1 MHSALVA
8 ECFMQ
13 YHIFQEETQ
22 IMSSKK
28 IIAIALC
35 AALIPTVALCGCKG
49 DKSDASSQI
58 VVGIPQDLE
67 DSLDPHE
74 AVAAGTKEILFNV
87 FEGLLKPDETGNLIP
102 AVAKEYSVSEDGR
115 VYSFVLRDGVKF
127 HNGNSVTAD
136 DVKYSIE
143 KSAGLTGAETLIPA
157 FSNITSVEIRD
168 RNIIDIT
175 LEKADIDFP
184 AYIANTNAAI
194 IPKDNKDPRTN
205 PVGTGPY
212 MYVSRSPQENIIL
225 KKFDAY
231 WGTPANIE
239 NVTLKI
245 IPNADSIV
253 MNLNGGAIDMFPR
266 VTATQAS
273 QLSKNFNVLEG
284 EMNLV
289 QAVYL
294 NHAVKP
300 FDNVDV
306 CRALSYAVDVQNI
319 LDLTSDGKGFPVGSS
334 MFPSFAKYYTDL
346 SGTYPTDTDKAKEL
360 LASAGYP
367 DGFTFSITVP
377 SNYQPHIEAAQVVA
391 EQLKKIGVTADIKL
405 VEWNTWL
412 SDVYS
417 LRQYEATLIGVD
429 ASSLT
434 ATAMLDRFRSDADNN
449 FTNYSNSEY
458 DSIYEKLYTASTDEE
473 RIEIYKQLQK
483 NLADNAANI
492 YIQDMVEFIA
502 LSDKYEGYVFYPMYV
517 QDLAKIRLK

>member
-1 MHSALVA
+1 MSKRKVLAL
-8 ECFMQ
+8 
-13 YHIFQEETQ
+13 
-22 IMSSKK
+22 
-28 IIAIALC
+28 ALC
-35 AALIPTVALCGCKG
+35 VALIPTVALGGCAG
-49 DKSDASSQI
+49 DKSDDSSKI

-74 AVAAGTKEILFNV
+74 AVAAGTKEILFNIY
-87 FEGLLKPDETGNLIP
+87 EGLLKPDETGNLIP
-102 AVAKEYSVSEDGR
+102 AVAKEYSVSDDGLT
-115 VYSFVLRDGVKF
+115 YSFVLREGVKF
-127 HNGNSVTAD
+127 HSGNPVTAE

-143 KSAGLTGAETLIPA
+143 KSAGMTGQESLIAA
-157 FSNITSVEIRD
+157 FSNIKSVEIRD
-168 RNIIDIT
+168 KNIIDIT
-175 LEKADIDFP
+175 LNTPDIDFP
-184 AYIANTNAAI
+184 AYVANTNAAI
-194 IPKDNKDPRTN
+194 IPKDNPKPATN

-225 KKFDAY
+225 KKFDRY

-239 NVTLKI
+239 NITLKI

-266 VTATQAS
+266 VTATQAG

-334 MFPSFAKYYTDL
+334 MFPSFSKYYVDL
-346 SGTYPTDTDKAKEL
+346 TDTYKPDPEKAKEL

-391 EQLKKIGVTADIKL
+391 EQLKKIGVTAEIKL

-417 LRQYEATLIGVD
+417 MRQYEATLIGVD

-434 ATAMLDRFRSDADNN
+434 AGAMLDRFRSDADNN
-449 FTNYSNSEY
+449 FTNYSNKDY
-458 DSIYEKLYTASTDEE
+458 DALCEKLYSATTDDERTA
-473 RIEIYKQLQK
+473 IYKDLEK

-502 LSDKYEGYVFYPMYV
+502 LSDKYEGYTFYPMYV
-517 QDLAKIRLK
+517 QDFSKIKLK

>member
-1 MHSALVA
+1 M
-8 ECFMQ
+8 
-13 YHIFQEETQ
+13 
-22 IMSSKK
+22 SKK
-28 IIAIALC
+28 RLLAF
-35 AALIPTVALCGCKG
+35 ALCGAMVAAVALSGCSG
-49 DKSDASSQI
+49 DKSDASSKI

-74 AVAAGTKEILFNV
+74 AVAAGTKEILFNIY
-87 FEGLLKPDETGNLIP
+87 EGLLKPDETGNLIP
-102 AVAKEYSVSEDGR
+102 AVAGDYSVSDDGLT
-115 VYSFVLRDGVKF
+115 YSFVLRDGVKF
-127 HNGNSVTAD
+127 HNGNKVTAE

-143 KSAGLTGAETLIPA
+143 KSAGMTGGQSLIAA
-157 FSNITSVEIRD
+157 FSNISAVNIVDKD
-168 RNIIDIT
+168 RVDIV
-175 LEKADIDFP
+175 LNEPDIDFP
-184 AYIANTNAAI
+184 SYIANLNAAI
-194 IPKDNKDPRTN
+194 IPQDNDKPTTV
-205 PVGTGPY
+205 PIGTGPY
-212 MYVSRSPQENIIL
+212 KYVSRSPQENIIL
-225 KKFDAY
+225 KKFDEY

-239 NVTLKI
+239 NVTLKV

-253 MNLNGGAIDMFPR
+253 MNLNGGSVDMFAR
-266 VTATQAS
+266 VTSTQVQ
-273 QLSKNFNVLEG
+273 QLSDKFNVLEG

-334 MFPSFAKYYTDL
+334 MFPAFSKYYVDL
-346 SGTYPTDTDKAKEL
+346 SNSYPTDPDKAKEL
-360 LASAGYP
+360 LAQAGYP

-377 SNYQPHIEAAQVVA
+377 SNYQQHIDAAQVVA

-417 LRQYEATLIGVD
+417 ARNYEATLIGVD

-434 ATAMLDRFRSDADNN
+434 AGAMLDRFRSDASNN
-449 FTNYSNSEY
+449 FTNYSNKEY
-458 DSIYEKLYTASTDEE
+458 DALYEKIYTAGSDEE
-473 RIEIYKQLQK
+473 RVGIYKELQK

-492 YIQDMVEFIA
+492 YIQDMVEFVA
-502 LSDKYEGYVFYPMYV
+502 LSNKYEGYVFYPMYV
-517 QDLAKIRLK
+517 QDFAKLRIKTQ

>member
-1 MHSALVA
+1 MSRKVLLAL
-8 ECFMQ
+8 
-13 YHIFQEETQ
+13 
-22 IMSSKK
+22 
-28 IIAIALC
+28 ALC
-35 AALIPTVALCGCKG
+35 AALIPTVALGGCSG
-49 DKSDASSQI
+49 GKSDESSKI

-102 AVAKEYSVSEDGR
+102 AVAEEYSVSDDGL
-115 VYSFVLRDGVKF
+115 VYTFVIRDGVKF
-127 HNGNSVTAD
+127 HNGNTVKAE

-143 KSAGLTGAETLIPA
+143 KSAGMTGKETLISA
-157 FSNITSVEIRD
+157 FSNIKSVDIRD
-168 RNIIDIT
+168 SKTVDIT
-175 LEKADIDFP
+175 LSQPDIDFP
-184 AYIANTNAAI
+184 AYIANLNAAI
-194 IPKDNKDPRTN
+194 IPKDNQNPATN

-225 KKFDAY
+225 KKFDRY

-239 NVTLKI
+239 NITLKI

-253 MNLNGGAIDMFPR
+253 MNLNGGAVDMFAR
-266 VTATQAS
+266 VTATQVG

-294 NHAVKP
+294 NHKVAP

-306 CRALSYAVDVQNI
+306 CRALSYAVDVDNI
-319 LDLTSDGKGFPVGSS
+319 LELTSDKKGFPVGSS
-334 MFPSFAKYYTDL
+334 MFPAFSKYYVDL
-346 SGTYPTDTDKAKEL
+346 TGTYTYDPDKAKEL

-367 DGFTFSITVP
+367 DGFSFSITVP

-391 EQLKKIGVTADIKL
+391 EQLKKIGVQADIKL

-417 LRQYEATLIGVD
+417 MRQYEATLIGVD

-434 ATAMLDRFRSDADNN
+434 ANAMLDRFRSDADNN
-449 FTNYSNSEY
+449 FTNYSNKDY
-458 DSIYEKLYTASTDEE
+458 DALYDKLFTTTSDEE
-473 RIEIYKQLQK
+473 RVEIYKELQK

-517 QDLAKIRLK
+517 QDFAKLRLK

>member
-1 MHSALVA
+1 MARSVLQISIDHKREENPIMKKGIKAL
-8 ECFMQ
+8 
-13 YHIFQEETQ
+13 
-22 IMSSKK
+22 
-28 IIAIALC
+28 ALC
-35 AALIPTVALCGCKG
+35 MALAMVVALGACSG
-49 DKSDASSQI
+49 DRSEGTSKI

-74 AVAAGTKEILFNV
+74 AVAAGTKEILFNIY
-87 FEGLLKPDETGNLIP
+87 EGLLKPDETGNIVP
-102 AVAKEYSVSEDGR
+102 AIASEYTVSDDGLT
-115 VYSFVLRDGVKF
+115 YSFKLREGVKF
-127 HNGNSVTAD
+127 HNGNEVTAE

-143 KSAGLTGAETLIPA
+143 KSAGMTGKESLIAA
-157 FSNITSVEIRD
+157 FSNIREVKIPFD
-168 RNIIDIT
+168 NQVDIV
-175 LEKADIDFP
+175 LSEPDIDFP
-184 AYIANTNAAI
+184 AYVANTNASI
-194 IPKDNKDPRTN
+194 IPKDNENPATN

-225 KKFDAY
+225 KKFDGY
-231 WGTPANIE
+231 WGEPANIE
-239 NVTLKI
+239 DITLKI

-253 MNLNGGAIDMFPR
+253 MNLNGGSCDMFAR
-266 VTATQAS
+266 LTTTQTQ
-273 QLSKNFNVLEG
+273 QLSDKFNVLEG

-334 MFPSFAKYYTDL
+334 MFPAFKKYYVDL
-346 SGTYPTDTDKAKEL
+346 SDTYPTDIDKAKEL

-367 DGFTFSITVP
+367 DGFSFSITVP
-377 SNYQPHIEAAQVVA
+377 SNYQPHIEAAQVVSQ
-391 EQLKKIGVTADIKL
+391 QLKKIGVDARIEL

-417 LRQYEATLIGVD
+417 GRKYEATLIGVD

-434 ATAMLDRFRSDADNN
+434 AGAMLDRFVSDAANN
-449 FTNYSNSEY
+449 FTNYSNTSY
-458 DSIYEKLYTASTDEE
+458 DLLYEKVYSATNDAE
-473 RIEIYKQLQK
+473 RTEIYKELQK

-492 YIQDMVEFIA
+492 YIQDMAEFVA
-502 LSDKYEGYVFYPMYV
+502 LSNEYEGYVFYPMYV
-517 QDLAKIRLK
+517 QDFAKLRLKGQ